1 MVDCLV
7 SLSDAVI
14 GHARA
19 VTCLRETPTS
29 VSVTLSCSLV
39 PLTCVTPPLVTDTEN
54 QFTLHVTR
62 GGGMVVV
69 GWVCGGVAPIR
80 TRWPPEEGA
89 TLRGRGFLPEGGE
102 PWVRLVDGWTDTNYR
117 GVGRGGEGRDA
128 PHCSPFVQT
137 CRLHSIVSNS

>member
-62 GGGMVVV
+62 GGV
-69 GWVCGGVAPIR
+69 GVWWGGTDQHPMA
-80 TRWPPEEGA
+80 A
-89 TLRGRGFLPEGGE
+89 RGGRHTQRPRGFPPEGGE

-117 GVGRGGEGRDA
+117 GVGWGGEGRDA

>member
-62 GGGMVVV
+62 GGGVV
-69 GWVCGGVAPIR
+69 GWWWGG
-80 TRWPPEEGA
+80 
-89 TLRGRGFLPEGGE
+89 
-102 PWVRLVDGWTDTNYR
+102 TDQHPMAA
-117 GVGRGGEGRDA
+117 RGGRHTQR
-128 PHCSPFVQT
+128 PRVPP
-137 CRLHSIVSNS
+137 